1 MKKLENKT
9 ILVAEDVENNFMLL
23 KWILAESNFNIVRA
37 SNGEEAVEV
46 FKSGKHI
53 DLIIMDIKMPKM
65 TGIEATKLIREIDAD
80 IPVIAVTAYAQDT
93 DREKIMEAG
102 FNDYISKPFKKNR
115 LASILNRHLFDLKI

>member
-115 LASILNRHLFDLKI
+115 LASILNRYLFDLKI

>member
-65 TGIEATKLIREIDAD
+65 TGIEAAKLIREIDAD

-115 LASILNRHLFDLKI
+115 LASILNRYLFDLKI